1 MIIRAAPF
9 LFLMAVAVVVEIYLF
24 FFLIASS
31 VQYAYAR
38 LAEWTG
44 LAIITLTV
52 VAFAELINVKVCS
65 NRRYGVLLHA
75 VNLLIIVLSCIV
87 LFGLIFF
94 MLVLAVSLTNIL
106 WSWT

>member
-1 MIIRAAPF
+1 
-9 LFLMAVAVVVEIYLF
+9 MAVAVVVEIYLF

-31 VQYAYAR
+31 VQYVYAR

-44 LAIITLTV
+44 LAIIALTV
-52 VAFAELINVKVCS
+52 VVFDELINVKVCN
-65 NRRYGVLLHA
+65 NRRYGALLHV
-75 VNLLIIVLSCIV
+75 VNLLIIVLSCIA

-94 MLVLAVSLTNIL
+94 MLVLAASLTNIL

>member
-1 MIIRAAPF
+1 MIIRSLPF
-9 LFLMAVAVVVEIYLF
+9 LFSMAVAIVVEIYFF

-44 LAIITLTV
+44 LAIIALTV
-52 VAFAELINVKVCS
+52 VVFAELINVKVCN

>member
-1 MIIRAAPF
+1 MIIRSLPF
-9 LFLMAVAVVVEIYLF
+9 LFSMAVAIVVEIYFF

-38 LAEWTG
+38 LAEWIG
-44 LAIITLTV
+44 LAIIALTV
-52 VAFAELINVKVCS
+52 VVFAELINVKVCN
-65 NRRYGVLLHA
+65 NRRYGVLLHV
-75 VNLLIIVLSCIV
+75 VNLLIIVLSCIA

-94 MLVLAVSLTNIL
+94 MLVLAASLANML

>member
-24 FFLIASS
+24 FFLFAPS

-38 LAEWTG
+38 LVEWTG
-44 LAIITLTV
+44 LAIIALTV

-65 NRRYGVLLHA
+65 NRRYGVLLHV

-87 LFGLIFF
+87 LFGLVFLV
-94 MLVLAVSLTNIL
+94 LVLAASLTNIL